1 MSRELNR
8 KQKNMLLL
16 EVRENIKLEIP
27 NPYSITTDSYFKIME
42 LNEFETY
49 HQNVNSYLDDL
60 RNDDYKK
67 TYG

>member
-60 RNDDYKK
+60 RNYDYKK
-67 TYG
+67 KYG

>member
-27 NPYSITTDSYFKIME
+27 NPYRITTDSYFKIME

-60 RNDDYKK
+60 RNDDYNK

>member
-1 MSRELNR
+1 
-8 KQKNMLLL
+8 MLLL

-27 NPYSITTDSYFKIME
+27 NPYRITTDSYFKIME

-67 TYG
+67 KYG

>member
-27 NPYSITTDSYFKIME
+27 NPYRITTDSYFKIME

-67 TYG
+67 KYG